1 MIIDG
6 VNPGN
11 GNAYG
16 LQKVEPEVEETNQ
29 QPDINETVEPSNE
42 DSLDDQEASGV
53 IRLLQE
59 GHFKGVAD
67 VRLRINFHDE
77 LAAIEAG
84 ELKNAAEGG
93 INGVLEAV
101 GGGAGLLMSG
111 DAEGEGQ
118 GAAELQDEFA
128 QAVTAVKDEFMSAER
143 PSKDELIAGIQAAFE
158 AFVEGLWELYPPA
171 EEGVT
176 ETAEGEEE
184 QGTEE
189 SGQEEGGD
197 TEGYIAELKAS
208 FAAAMDELS
217 AAMNGVYV
225 LPELS
230 EPMGNGV
237 AYEKFLAI
245 YNEMNGIEE
254 GVSVEL

>member
-11 GNAYG
+11 GNSYG
-16 LQKVEPEVEETNQ
+16 LQKVEPEVEETSQ
-29 QPDINETVEPSNE
+29 QPDINEAVEPSNE
-42 DSLDDQEASGV
+42 DSLDDQEVSGV

-101 GGGAGLLMSG
+101 GAGTEPLTSEA
-111 DAEGEGQ
+111 AEGEEEDL
-118 GAAELQDEFA
+118 AELQDEFL

-143 PSKDELIAGIQAAFE
+143 PSKDELIAGIEAAFE
-158 AFVEGLWELYPPA
+158 AFIEGLWELYPPA

-176 ETAEGEEE
+176 ETAEGEQEE
-184 QGTEE
+184 GTEE

-197 TEGYIAELKAS
+197 IGSYIAELEAS

-217 AAMNGVYV
+217 AAMNGAYV

-245 YNEMNGIEE
+245 YNELNGIEE
-254 GVSVEL
+254 SVNVEL